1 MQLEDLFGNKKI
13 LLILKYLVDHEDVLQ
28 RELVQK
34 TKISKATVI
43 KWLYYLEKNGFITR
57 KTIGSSRMV
66 NINNDNGVIT
76 ELKKINILMGLSDIK
91 KPENSEVY
99 LYGSC
104 ARGDYSTDSDMDLLI
119 IGKARRTEIIRDME
133 SLERKMGRRISFNI
147 FTDLEWSKM
156 AKQDKAFYER
166 VEKDKV
172 RLV

>member
-1 MQLEDLFGNKKI
+1 
-13 LLILKYLVDHEDVLQ
+13 
-28 RELVQK
+28 
-34 TKISKATVI
+34 
-43 KWLYYLEKNGFITR
+43 
-57 KTIGSSRMV
+57 
-66 NINNDNGVIT
+66 
-76 ELKKINILMGLSDIK
+76 MGLSDIK

-133 SLERKMGRRISFNI
+133 SLERKMGRKISFNI